1 MLNSSPETN
10 SIAILSVQCGKVSP
24 FRGADEP
31 SAIGKLAVEGAVR
44 VRRLGL
50 EGDEQADLAVHGGP
64 DKAVHHYPHDHY
76 AFWRDS
82 IGAHPLLSDYGAFGE
97 NIATE
102 GLTEDMI
109 CVGDRW
115 RLGTALVEVSQ
126 GRQPCWKLDHRFD
139 GSAVNAGV
147 VKSRRSGWY
156 YRVLEEGEVAAGDR
170 MVLAERPWPAWSV
183 RRVFGL
189 LIAGEHKKDREGLD
203 ALGEVDALAATW
215 MRRRAKL
222 LGLDS

>member
-1 MLNSSPETN
+1 MLNSSPDTL
-10 SIAILSVQCGKVSP
+10 SVAILSIQCGKVRP
-24 FRGADEP
+24 FRGEDEP
-31 SAIGKLAVEGAVR
+31 SAIGKKPIEGR
-44 VRRLGL
+44 VTVHRLGL
-50 EGDEQADLAVHGGP
+50 DGDEQADLAVHGGP
-64 DKAVHHYPHDHY
+64 DKAIHHYPHDHY
-76 AFWRDS
+76 GFWRESLGD
-82 IGAHPLLSDYGAFGE
+82 HPLLSDFGAFGE

-102 GLTEDMI
+102 GLTEEQI

-139 GSAVNAGV
+139 GAIVNARV

-170 MVLAERPWPAWSV
+170 MVLVERPYPDWSV
-183 RRVFGL
+183 KRVFGL
-189 LIAGEHKKDREGLD
+189 LIAGEHKKDREGLE
-203 ALGEVDALAATW
+203 ALGEVASLAATW

-222 LGLDS
+222 LGLD